1 MKYKIPTSQDWYST
15 LVHETVHVWQN
26 QNGGTDYMLEA
37 LYAQSPLGGGYW
49 FEDDIIKN
57 NKTWYQLNPEQ
68 QGLLIQFAY
77 DAGFF
82 QTGIW
87 TVPKTNPPQFRPDL
101 AKYMQNVLPQLRA
114 GQGAT

>member
-1 MKYKIPTSQDWYST
+1 MALLPVNIRYLTIQ
-15 LVHETVHVWQN
+15 ETVHVWQN
-26 QNGGTDYMLEA
+26 QNGGTDYMGEA
-37 LYAQSPLGGGYW
+37 LWAQATVGYGYV
-49 FEDDIIKN
+49 DDILKN